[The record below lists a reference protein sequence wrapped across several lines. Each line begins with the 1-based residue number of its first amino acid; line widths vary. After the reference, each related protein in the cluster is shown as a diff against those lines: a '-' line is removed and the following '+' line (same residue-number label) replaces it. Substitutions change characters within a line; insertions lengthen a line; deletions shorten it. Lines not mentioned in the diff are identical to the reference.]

1 MKNDTGEIIKS
12 LHPQLRVA
20 VVIAGIVLTIM
31 FLQAW
36 ISDDS
41 SKKSETSYKITDE
54 RYAAG
59 LYSAGIEA
67 SVKTE
72 GAARKVLNE
81 VMKDER
87 HNQDG
92 KVHAVHIRVYRNDDL
107 AANAKLA
114 YDKIGLQQAGL
125 DKAGK
130 WAIDMY

>member
-1 MKNDTGEIIKS
+1 MEISKS
-12 LHPQLRVA
+12 LHPRLRVA
-20 VVIAGIVLTIM
+20 AVTAGIVLTIM

-36 ISDDS
+36 VSDDS
-41 SKKSETSYKITDE
+41 PKESETSYKITDE
-54 RYAAG
+54 RYTTG

-72 GAARKVLNE
+72 AAARKVLNE

-92 KVHAVHIRVYRNDDL
+92 KVHAVHIRVYRADDL